1 MEADQGKQGFA
12 PPAVGVL
19 QQGGPP
25 KASVV
30 VVELYISK
38 SAGDYRLQRTTI
50 FRMIYTKDN
59 G

>member
-1 MEADQGKQGFA
+1 MTMLTDGVKVDNDILLFKV
-12 PPAVGVL
+12 AV
-19 QQGGPP
+19 PP